1 MENISSSINDPW
13 CVGGDF
19 NDIMDPDEKLG
30 GKPHRANRCFDFIST
45 MEACGLSDLGFV
57 GPKFTWCNN
66 RRPSKRIW
74 KRLDRVFVNDL
85 WAQSY
90 HTNTIK
96 HLARTGSDHRPLL
109 MQTLSNQNDSIRY
122 FRFLNLW
129 TQQSDFLET
138 VQNSWNMNVTGNAMW
153 KFQCKLK
160 VLSKNLS
167 KWSRETIGDIHE
179 QVNKWE
185 TKVQLLEELDTL
197 NNNEQSREDLN
208 REHAEYVKWPGMQ
221 DALLKKKTRIGS
233 KMGTTTVNIFTM
245 C

>member
-30 GKPHRANRCFDFIST
+30 GKFHRANKCFDFIST

-57 GPKFTWCNN
+57 GPKYTWCNN

-74 KRLDRVFVNDL
+74 KRLDRVFVYDL

-96 HLARTGSDHRPLL
+96 HLARTDSDHRPLL
-109 MQTLSNQNDSIRY
+109 MHTLSNQNDFIRY

-129 TQQSDFLET
+129 TRQSDFLET

-153 KFQCKLK
+153 KLQCKLK
-160 VLSKNLS
+160 ALSKNLS
-167 KWSRETIGDIHE
+167 KWYRETIGDIHE

-185 TKVQLLEELDTL
+185 TIVQLLEELDTL
-197 NNNEQSREDLN
+197 NNNELSREDL
-208 REHAEYVKWPGMQ
+208 K
-221 DALLKKKTRIGS
+221 I
-233 KMGTTTVNIFTM
+233 
-245 C
+245 